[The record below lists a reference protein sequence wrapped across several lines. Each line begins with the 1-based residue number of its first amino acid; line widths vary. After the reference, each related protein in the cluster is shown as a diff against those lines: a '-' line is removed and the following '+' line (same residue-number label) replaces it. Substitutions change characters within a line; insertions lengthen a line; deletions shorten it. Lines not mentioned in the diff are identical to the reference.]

1 MIRFRR
7 FSFRLIGVA
16 GLLFAYLAGRSQ
28 ELRVY
33 QKSPS
38 NQPCRMK
45 KEELQPLIAPVNPF
59 FFNHSFDDNAKIEQA
74 LLTPGR
80 YVTISQKACLR
91 HHVKIRLSIAPKIV
105 DPSNM
110 NAYVTEVFNLM
121 NRLYFYEPEYYSY
134 KIEFEDSLLKY
145 FNKHRLESE
154 FNFHIADY
162 TFICSFEGGDWGISI
177 NLEIVKLL
185 HSEEIV
191 KPGIKPYLD
200 DGHFKPVR

>member
-1 MIRFRR
+1 MMILSRFLGTAVI
-7 FSFRLIGVA
+7 FCFTAITTIKG
-16 GLLFAYLAGRSQ
+16 Q
-28 ELRVY
+28 EIRVY
-33 QKSPS
+33 QKEHKDK
-38 NQPCRMK
+38 PCRME
-45 KEELQPLIAPVNPF
+45 KEALCPIISPTNPF
-59 FFNHSFDDNAKIEQA
+59 FFNHTFDDNTKTEQA

-80 YVTISQKACLR
+80 YVTITQKACLR
-91 HHVKIRLSIAPKIV
+91 HHTKLRLSIAPKVV
-105 DPSNM
+105 DHTDM
-110 NAYVTEVFNLM
+110 NTYVTELFNLM
-121 NRLYFYEPEYYSY
+121 NRLYFYEPDYYSY
-134 KIEFEDSLLKY
+134 KIEFEDSVIKY

-177 NLEIVKLL
+177 NLEIIKLL